1 MDSSPPI
8 SLTLPVLCTIGAA
21 MLALLGGVLFL
32 HNSAIDRFDRQ
43 NDIITESMRTE
54 LASFKTEL
62 KKLDTDVLDVDE
74 KVQEVDTSVA
84 VADFQSDLVK
94 EDVVEVKEDVVGV
107 KDEVVEVKGDVSEV
121 KGEVVEVKEDVIE
134 VKGKVDVI
142 GSDLNDTADKI
153 AVIKSALIV
162 GFKDNEEVK
171 LILTDDRLSM
181 LLPEEVFSNEPKSAA
196 AMDGDTLVEDIVK
209 AKPKRSI
216 AEYCQTLEGSLSVC
230 YEKYLKLAEEK
241 LLIGSIDE

>member
-94 EDVVEVKEDVVGV
+94 EEVVEVKEDVVGV

-181 LLPEEVFSNEPKSAA
+181 LLPEEIFSNEPKKAA
-196 AMDGDTLVEDIVK
+196 AMDGDTLVADIVK

>member
-181 LLPEEVFSNEPKSAA
+181 LLPEEIFSNEPKKAA
-196 AMDGDTLVEDIVK
+196 AMDGDTLVADIVK

>member
-94 EDVVEVKEDVVGV
+94 EDVVEVKEDVVSV

-181 LLPEEVFSNEPKSAA
+181 LLPEEIFSNEPKKAA
-196 AMDGDTLVEDIVK
+196 AMDGDTLVADIVK